1 MSDKN
6 TLAEALEK
14 YNKVFGTYSHDYV
27 KELEKQNEELIKYV
41 IANVKNHLIINNT
54 IIIDRNFLKWEIEL
68 LEQIKQKPIEEILKE
83 YE

>member
-27 KELEKQNEELIKYV
+27 KELEKQLDNAMCLLMNHEQHKEPSWLKNYEELI
-41 IANVKNHLIINNT
+41 
-54 IIIDRNFLKWEIEL
+54 R
-68 LEQIKQKPIEEILKE
+68 E
-83 YE
+83 YER